1 MIQLQDVTKSFGE
14 KTLLEHVTWQVGD
27 RDRVGLCGPNGAGKT
42 TLLKMLAGFDE
53 PDAGVIQKPNALT
66 FGYLPQDGLSHSGRT
81 ITAEASLALKPLLDL
96 KAEMHDLEAR
106 LGDPAMNEQ
115 EHDALLHRYSDV
127 QDQFRLGDGY
137 QIELKVATVLRGL
150 GFEAEMHDQL
160 TDHLSGGWQMRLALA
175 KLLLSAPD
183 LLLLDE
189 PTNHLDLEAR
199 NWLEEYLVGYP
210 RSVILVSHDRYFL
223 DAVVTHI
230 ADLSLLSEMKRVSQ
244 EIATSEPKI
253 DVLIPNAGA
262 MFNRRTVTA
271 DGLEKT
277 FALNHMGYFIPTL
290 ALLPNMVEGGR
301 IVVTASN
308 AHRGA
313 VLDFGDLQSA
323 HGYSGFSVYSRS
335 KLMNILF
342 TRALARRLEGGSGAR
357 GITANALNPGFVAT
371 RFGDESG
378 GLMQPL
384 LKVVKPLGAIKPEE
398 GAQTIIWLASSPEVV
413 SVNGGYFYECKP
425 RTPTVHALND
435 TDGEK
440 LWAVSE
446 EIVARV

>member
-1 MIQLQDVTKSFGE
+1 MADLQ
-14 KTLLEHVTWQVGD
+14 
-27 RDRVGLCGPNGAGKT
+27 GKT
-42 TLLKMLAGFDE
+42 VVITGATSGIGEVAAIRLAEQGARIVHVARD
-53 PDAGVIQKPNALT
+53 PARAAATQNQLRRANPGVI
-66 FGYLPQDGLSHSGRT
+66 H
-81 ITAEASLALKPLLDL
+81 
-96 KAEMHDLEAR
+96 
-106 LGDPAMNEQ
+106 AM
-115 EHDALLHRYSDV
+115 
-127 QDQFRLGDGY
+127 
-137 QIELKVATVLRGL
+137 
-150 GFEAEMHDQL
+150 
-160 TDHLSGGWQMRLALA
+160 
-175 KLLLSAPD
+175 
-183 LLLLDE
+183 
-189 PTNHLDLEAR
+189 
-199 NWLEEYLVGYP
+199 
-210 RSVILVSHDRYFL
+210 
-223 DAVVTHI
+223 HI

-357 GITANALNPGFVAT
+357 GITANALHPGFVAT